1 MKSRTSI
8 FSDPQKGGAMDLS
21 KFKPAPKNKDTRP
34 APEEIDRI
42 SEGSRFVSRESVSE
56 PENTAGRAQ
65 SNQGTR
71 KPRAYRTGRHRV
83 VSVKTTNEHAERF
96 YELADKLGLKVA
108 ETFELAI
115 AALERDNRP

>member
-8 FSDPQKGGAMDLS
+8 FSVPQNGGGMDLS

-42 SEGSRFVSRESVSE
+42 SEGSRFVSRESASE
-56 PENTAGRAQ
+56 PEKTIAKAEN
-65 SNQGTR
+65 NQGAR

-108 ETFELAI
+108 ETFELAV
-115 AALERDNRP
+115 AALERDNLP

>member
-8 FSDPQKGGAMDLS
+8 FSDPQKGNGMDLS

-42 SEGSRFVSRESVSE
+42 SEGSRFVSRESASE
-56 PENTAGRAQ
+56 LQTTMPKAET
-65 SNQGTR
+65 SQGTR

-108 ETFELAI
+108 ETFELAV
-115 AALERDNRP
+115 AALERDNLP

>member
-8 FSDPQKGGAMDLS
+8 FTDPQNGGGMDLS

-42 SEGSRFVSRESVSE
+42 SEGSRFVSRESASE
-56 PENTAGRAQ
+56 PEKTIAEAET
-65 SNQGTR
+65 NQGTR

-108 ETFELAI
+108 ETFELAV
-115 AALERDNRP
+115 AALERDNLP

>member
-8 FSDPQKGGAMDLS
+8 FADPQNGGGMDLS
-21 KFKPAPKNKDTRP
+21 KFKPVPKNKDTRP

-42 SEGSRFVSRESVSE
+42 SEGSRFVSRESASE
-56 PENTAGRAQ
+56 PEKTIAKAET
-65 SNQGTR
+65 NQGTR

-108 ETFELAI
+108 ETFELAV
-115 AALERDNRP
+115 AALERDNLP